1 VPTPALQ
8 LISDERRRFGALV
21 IGAPMMTL
29 RLILLLMFYIL
40 LSVTAQQAQNEDI
53 LTREGD
59 ESAITA
65 QARQSALT
73 ALLAAARQSRD
84 AGEGLK
90 AAAFLNRAGRLQLQL
105 SLPKEALAT
114 YQEALELLK
123 QTPAPTMTADSLNGL
138 GAVYSHLSKC
148 EEAQTFL
155 QQAITLSEQNHY
167 VAGKAEALLKLSDC
181 QNYSDHGVALR
192 TAQQALALWESI
204 NHKRGM
210 AKTLV
215 AIGHYQLT
223 QNHLTEATQSHEA
236 ALRIWRELG
245 VANEQAAALIYLG
258 FIEYRKGA
266 WQNVFAYLTQAQDF
280 LDERAEPYKMG
291 QINSGLAEAFV
302 ESGLPEIGLDK
313 YLQALENYRQT
324 QDPRAV
330 IATVLGIGKTYYILG
345 NYAEAQTNLQ
355 RALVD
360 SRSIKETT
368 FMAFCNDLLGRTF
381 AALEDQ
387 AAALG
392 YYQVA
397 LDLYTRSGNPME
409 AARVR
414 ALMGQ
419 VYQQQ
424 GRVDKAR
431 TAYQQALQ
439 TFRLLADQVNQ
450 SATFYALGSLEL
462 RQRNLNVAEDYL
474 RQSIEVTENMRRVS
488 SSRDLTAAFSS
499 TVHERYEK
507 YVECL
512 MRKHE
517 AQPLQ
522 AMVVRAFEI
531 SEVSRARSLAELLQA
546 TQTNLITGLDAK
558 LAEQEKLLRHR
569 LKVKEDDKVALLSR
583 TDKTEDRVA
592 LESELSQLQAEYKQ
606 VSEIIESRYP
616 AYKQLTRPTVW
627 DLPQIQEQVIVDDQT
642 LLLEYSLGSDTS
654 YVWAVSRD
662 SIKSYNLPARAL
674 INEAAQKVYKLL
686 ATSPESNHASDIAKA
701 LSPAI
706 RELSQMVLSPLAN
719 ELRDG
724 KRRIIIAAD
733 GALHYIP
740 FQILLTS
747 TAAEE
752 PLVAAYEIINTPSAS
767 ILGELRKQAERQ
779 QPTKLLAAFGDPV
792 FPSNYAQH
800 SKTAVSEQALAR
812 QATENPGW
820 QPALRDIEL
829 SGDSFDPLAL
839 KPLFYAKG
847 ELAALL
853 ESASGG
859 ETFVASGF
867 AATRQQLLS
876 TDLSQYAIVHFA
888 THGLLSPKRPE
899 YSGLVLSTITSD
911 GQAQNGFI
919 TLQDIY
925 GLRAPVDLV
934 VLSACQTAL
943 GKDVRGEGLLGL
955 TRGFMYA
962 GASSVVASLWKVDDE
977 ATAALMRQF
986 YINMLQKHMTPAAA
1000 LQAAQN
1006 SIRQRPEWHMP
1017 YYWAGFTL
1025 QGEHRRVIH
1034 PIALGGTG
1042 KTFRN
1047 LIIGGVLL
1055 LLAGGALWYRRRRR
1069 QRFQGEQQLFD

>member
-1 VPTPALQ
+1 LARSSL
-8 LISDERRRFGALV
+8 AH
-21 IGAPMMTL
+21 PMMTL
-29 RLILLLMFYIL
+29 RLILLLVLYIL

-53 LTREGD
+53 LAREGD

-65 QARQSALT
+65 EARQSALT
-73 ALLAAARQSRD
+73 ALLAAARQSRG

-90 AAAFLNRAGRLQLQL
+90 AAGFLNRAGRLQLQL

-148 EEAQTFL
+148 EEAQNFL

-181 QNYSDHGVALR
+181 QNYSDHGLALR
-192 TAQQALALWESI
+192 TAQEALALWQSI
-204 NHKRGM
+204 NHKRGL
-210 AKTLV
+210 AKTFV

-223 QNHLTEATQSHEA
+223 QNNLLEATQSHEA
-236 ALRIWRELG
+236 ALGLWRELE

-266 WQNVFAYLTQAQDF
+266 WQNVCAYLAQAQDL

-291 QINSGLAEAFV
+291 QINSGLGEAFV

-313 YLQALENYRQT
+313 YLQALENFRQT

-330 IATVLGIGKTYYILG
+330 IGTILGIGKTYYILG
-345 NYAEAQTNLQ
+345 NYTEAQANLQ
-355 RALVD
+355 RALAD

-381 AALEDQ
+381 AAMNDQ
-387 AAALG
+387 PAALG
-392 YYQVA
+392 YYEVA
-397 LDLYTRSGNPME
+397 LNLYTQTGNLME

-424 GRVDKAR
+424 GRVEQAR
-431 TAYQQALQ
+431 TAYQKALQ
-439 TFRLLADQVNQ
+439 TFRDRLDQVNQ

-462 RQRNLNVAEDYL
+462 QQGNLDIAEDYL

-488 SSRDLTAAFSS
+488 TSRDLTAAFSAS
-499 TVHERYEK
+499 VYERYEK

-512 MRKHE
+512 MRQHHGQR
-517 AQPLQ
+517 AQGL
-522 AMVVRAFEI
+522 MVRAFET
-531 SEVSRARSLAELLQA
+531 SEVSRARSLAELLRA
-546 TQTNLITGLDAK
+546 TQTNLITGLDGK
-558 LAEQEKLLRHR
+558 LAEQEKALRQA
-569 LKVKEDDKVALLSR
+569 LKVKEDTKVGLLGRAYGKEELAAL
-583 TDKTEDRVA
+583 DA
-592 LESELSQLQAEYKQ
+592 ELLQLQAEYKQ
-606 VSEIIESRYP
+606 VSETIEARYP

-627 DLPQIQEQVIVDDQT
+627 DLSQIQQQVIADDQT
-642 LLLEYSLGSDTS
+642 LLLEYSLGADRS
-654 YVWAVSRD
+654 YVWAVTRD
-662 SIKSYNLPARAL
+662 DIKSYQLPARKL
-674 INEAAQKVYKLL
+674 VNEAAQKVYKLL
-686 ATSPESNHASDIAKA
+686 TTSPEANLGPNLAKE
-701 LSPAI
+701 LTLAI
-706 RELSQMVLSPLAN
+706 QHLSQMVLAPVGA
-719 ELRDG
+719 ELGAG
-724 KRRIIIAAD
+724 KQRIIIVAD

-747 TAAEE
+747 TATDE
-752 PLVAAYEIINTPSAS
+752 PLIASYEIINTPSAS

-779 QPTKLLAAFGDPV
+779 QPIKLLAAFGDPV

-800 SKTAVSEQALAR
+800 SKTTGNEQPLAL
-812 QATENPGW
+812 QTMENAGW

-859 ETFVASGF
+859 QTFVASGF
-867 AATRQQLLS
+867 AATREQLLS
-876 TDLSQYAIVHFA
+876 TDLSQYAILHFA
-888 THGLLSPKRPE
+888 THGLLDPKRPE
-899 YSGLVLSTITSD
+899 YSGLVLSTMTSK
-911 GQAQNGFI
+911 GQAQNGFV

-934 VLSACQTAL
+934 VLSACQTGL
-943 GKDVRGEGLLGL
+943 GKDVNGEGLLGL

-986 YINMLQKHMTPAAA
+986 YINMLQKGMTPASA

-1006 SIRQRPEWHMP
+1006 SIRQRSGWHMP

-1025 QGEHRRVIH
+1025 QGEYRRVIH
-1034 PIALGGTG
+1034 PLAVGGAG
-1042 KTFRN
+1042 KTYRN
-1047 LIIGGVLL
+1047 LIIGGVLI
-1055 LLAGGALWYRRRRR
+1055 LLAGGAIWYGRRRR
-1069 QRFQGEQQLFD
+1069 QRSPMS